1 MRILTTVCKG
11 IWIIAIAINIAS
23 LLWLIVGSTANFQ
36 RSMDIVAIYTLFS
49 IGIFS
54 IIVISLSIFY
64 LIKTKKQ
71 NIGIAGCAIACVFSL
86 LLLGCSYMNQE
97 GVDERG
103 WLYDSVNQDPIK
115 STVDRKYDYRL
126 EIVNRGQKN
135 VRQQLYVK
143 ELATKQEKYID
154 IPIKMEPSYGYS
166 LGKGDWAWARLK
178 NTDHIN
184 EYILTTT
191 SELGVPIQSF
201 KINVDEGST
210 DVIPSQ

>member
-1 MRILTTVCKG
+1 MRILTVVFKG
-11 IWIIAIAINIAS
+11 IWIIAIAINVAS

-86 LLLGCSYMNQE
+86 LLLGCSYMNQD

-115 STVDRKYDYRL
+115 STVDGKYDYRL
-126 EIVNRGQKN
+126 EI
-135 VRQQLYVK
+135 
-143 ELATKQEKYID
+143 I
-154 IPIKMEPSYGYS
+154 I
-166 LGKGDWAWARLK
+166 
-178 NTDHIN
+178 
-184 EYILTTT
+184 
-191 SELGVPIQSF
+191 
-201 KINVDEGST
+201 
-210 DVIPSQ
+210 